1 MQRAVKRSMITRA
14 FVIAIALGVAKP
26 ALAQSYE
33 IPLAA
38 SQGNIAR
45 CMEGDRIWAKKWS
58 AVVTGDR
65 TVVKGTKLT
74 FTLPKVAD
82 GVYEAT
88 FSSVG
93 AGFSSRNAFTFT
105 FNANEPSFTVRSKS
119 IGCVWEGKANKN
131 G

>member
-1 MQRAVKRSMITRA
+1 MVPRA
-14 FVIAIALGVAKP
+14 FVIAIALGVARP

-33 IPLAA
+33 ITLAA
-38 SQGNIAR
+38 NQSNIAR

-58 AVVTGDR
+58 AVVTGDK

-74 FTLPKVAD
+74 FTLPEIAA
-82 GVYEAT
+82 GIYEAT

-119 IGCVWEGKANKN
+119 IGCIWEGKATKN